1 MRPIIVSLAV
11 VAVAAVVSAGDVW
24 ILKSPPGFEVDPK
37 HPMKQNDVASFL
49 FRSFGVSETADC
61 SWPGLTQKNPFAT
74 SRRAIVVAIP
84 SAYADKES
92 SLDLP
97 GKKIPLT
104 SSFNPEAL
112 SYALDHPLSAVFGA
126 RAGVEI
132 LEQSHIPVVK
142 GVKLPAIT
150 LNASLTPVS
159 QFVDELSALAGL
171 PALAFNSQSPARAF
185 VYEFDS
191 LDGLGKREDVFE
203 GRRLVSAVLRSVAEE
218 ADATV
223 LVVSY
228 SSSVGKT
235 RTKRQAADA
244 KEGPAADDENDYTV
258 PLNLILWLS
267 LALFFI
273 TLAVCIGIGS
283 MDPGWDSIIYRMTNQ
298 RMKKDN

>member
-1 MRPIIVSLAV
+1 MFV
-11 VAVAAVVSAGDVW
+11 
-24 ILKSPPGFEVDPK
+24 
-37 HPMKQNDVASFL
+37 
-49 FRSFGVSETADC
+49 
-61 SWPGLTQKNPFAT
+61 
-74 SRRAIVVAIP
+74 
-84 SAYADKES
+84 
-92 SLDLP
+92 
-97 GKKIPLT
+97 LT
-104 SSFNPEAL
+104 STT
-112 SYALDHPLSAVFGA
+112 AVSPCF
-126 RAGVEI
+126 
-132 LEQSHIPVVK
+132 QSHIPVVK

-228 SSSVGKT
+228 SSSGGKT

-273 TLAVCIGIGS
+273 TLAVCS
-283 MDPGWDSIIYRMTNQ
+283 TKKPLQTFPSRSHSLSRALSLSFSLPLSFSLTPALFLTHSPALSLSFSLPLSFLSPSLPFSLSLPLSFSLSISSFVSLSLSLCLLFTYLHFFQSI
-298 RMKKDN
+298 